1 MGPIISQFVFRPP
14 NNIPPLRGDNLFYT
28 TTSNELRIPILK
40 FTPDDEFEEE
50 FKIVKARVYT
60 SSESDESGDSDYGS
74 FSKDR
79 WSLTSDD
86 ESEKGKKHKKG
97 KKKHKNQ
104 LKSSEQNNSSKTRN
118 SDFSSEEEI
127 SKKKTKNKKKKNKK
141 GKKKDKKKKAKV
153 VKKERKKEFQNRKR
167 LSIIFAHG
175 NGESI
180 YELKNFALRIAQQTN
195 CNVYLFEYPGYPQ
208 SQGKSREK
216 NCYRSAE
223 AVYHWVINEKRVP
236 AEDIIW
242 FGHSL
247 GTSVALEIASKFPC
261 KGVFLMSPLLSIF
274 RAVVKLV
281 CNVPFDMFVNLK
293 KAPEVKMPVM
303 ILHGKDDTIVSIKH
317 GKKLYELFPN
327 KFDAVYIKH
336 AGHNNI
342 ESRFRDQF
350 YSEFNRFISFLQPPE
365 EKELTN
371 ENNLL
376 EIENKSKHEKDKTQK
391 KKKGNST
398 HKKNKI
404 YEKSKRE
411 KKRSKSKDS
420 KIKKKKKKKYSNQ
433 GYRTDS
439 RSTSD
444 FSSSLS
450 NSTTNQRIKMTS
462 DFDFDLDSHS
472 DSRSNSDSGTLSVKG
487 SKQNHKRKKKR
498 DKKRK
503 KSNQKKSK
511 HTNKHKHKN
520 QK

>member
-14 NNIPPLRGDNLFYT
+14 SNIPPLRGDNLFYT
-28 TTSNELRIPILK
+28 TTSNDLRIPILK

-60 SSESDESGDSDYGS
+60 SSDSDESGDSDYGS

-104 LKSSEQNNSSKTRN
+104 LDSSEQSNSSKTRN

-127 SKKKTKNKKKKNKK
+127 SKKKTKNKQKRKNKK
-141 GKKKDKKKKAKV
+141 KRKTKRKKKDKKKKDKV
-153 VKKERKKEFQNRKR
+153 VKKERKKVFQNRKR

-175 NGESI
+175 NGETI

-195 CNVYLFEYPGYPQ
+195 CNVYLFEYPGYQQTP
-208 SQGKSREK
+208 GKKREK

-223 AVYHWVINEKRVP
+223 AVYHWVINEKRVR

-247 GTSVALEIASKFPC
+247 GTSVALEIASKYPC

-293 KAPEVKMPVM
+293 KAPKVKMPVM
-303 ILHGKDDTIVSIKH
+303 ILHGKDDVIVSVKH

-371 ENNLL
+371 QNNLL
-376 EIENKSKHEKDKTQK
+376 EIENKSKSEKVKIK
-391 KKKGNST
+391 KKEKSKHKRKGM
-398 HKKNKI
+398 KKSKLN
-404 YEKSKRE
+404 EKSKRQE
-411 KKRSKSKDS
+411 KRNKSKHS
-420 KIKKKKKKKYSNQ
+420 KIHQKKKKYSHQ
-433 GYRTDS
+433 DLDTDS
-439 RSTSD
+439 RSSSD
-444 FSSSLS
+444 NSSSLS
-450 NSTTNQRIKMTS
+450 NSTTDPRIAMSS
-462 DFDFDLDSHS
+462 DSDISSHS
-472 DSRSNSDSGTLSVKG
+472 DKYYKPNYKS
-487 SKQNHKRKKKR
+487 KKKSSE
-498 DKKRK
+498 KSK
-503 KSNQKKSK
+503 KSIKHKHKHKK
-511 HTNKHKHKN
+511 KHKHKN